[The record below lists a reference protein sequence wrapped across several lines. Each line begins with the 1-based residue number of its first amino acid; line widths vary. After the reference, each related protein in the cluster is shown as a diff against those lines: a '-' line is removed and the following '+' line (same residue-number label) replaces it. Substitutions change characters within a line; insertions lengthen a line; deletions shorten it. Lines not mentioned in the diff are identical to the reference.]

1 MIFIGYNYDGYPI
14 SIISAKSQESANAYW
29 QGKDQLPYSSKSF
42 DINEDREN
50 ENEGYVTPLL
60 KTKEVDAYLYR
71 NNSGKLLMIDK

>member
-1 MIFIGYNYDGYPI
+1 MIFIAYNHEGYPI

-42 DINEDREN
+42 DIGEDRGN
-50 ENEGYVTPLL
+50 EKEGYVTPLL

-71 NNSGKLLMIDK
+71 NSSEKLLMVDK